1 MKKAIYVYN
10 TLSGRGIDDRRLQ
23 LIEKNLNKTYD
34 DVLIL
39 KTNTIEELENA
50 SIKASEEK
58 RDFIFSG
65 GDGTFNQVVNVI
77 MKLNE
82 KPTLGYLPTGTT
94 NDTAK
99 NFLISR
105 NIRKALKVI
114 ANQQSVKFDLCLAN
128 DEKYFTYVAALGAF
142 ADIAYV
148 TKRKA
153 KKKIGNLAY
162 YRKAFL
168 EAFKPRRIHVLVK
181 TKDETFACD
190 VPFIL
195 VLNGRSVA
203 SFKIGKRDE
212 LFDHKFHVYLTRPGP
227 FNGLLHYLFFKIKTY
242 KIVTDEIFLEAKN
255 TEDDW
260 CLDGER
266 GNKGKLHIKTIPKAL
281 SIYVNPRL
289 IKRMNKRPK

>member
-1 MKKAIYVYN
+1 MKRVIYVYN
-10 TLSGRGIDDRRLQ
+10 TLSGRGIDDKKLKY
-23 LIEKNLNKTYD
+23 IEKSLNKIYD

-39 KTNTIEELENA
+39 KTNTIDELEKA
-50 SIKASEEK
+50 SVIASEEG

-65 GDGTFNQVVNVI
+65 GDGTFNQVVNII
-77 MKLNE
+77 MKLDK

-94 NDTAK
+94 NDTAN

-105 NIRKALKVI
+105 NIKKALKVI
-114 ANQQSVKFDLCLAN
+114 AHQQSVNFDLCLAN
-128 DEKYFTYVAALGAF
+128 NERYFTYVAAFGAF

-168 EAFKPRRIHVLVK
+168 EAFKPRRIHVIVK
-181 TKDETFACD
+181 TKDETFECD

-195 VLNGRSVA
+195 ILNGRSVA
-203 SFKIGKRDE
+203 SFKIGKKDE

-227 FNGLLHYLFFKIKTY
+227 FNGLLHYLFFKIKTH
-242 KIVTDEIFLEAKN
+242 KIVTDEIYLEVKN
-255 TEDDW
+255 SRDDW

-266 GNKGKLHIKTIPKAL
+266 GKSGKLHVKAIPEAL
-281 SIYVNPRL
+281 SIYINPRL
-289 IKRMNKRPK
+289 KKKMNN